1 MIKFKEESSLMT
13 QQWVME
19 PKKKVKDIIQELE
32 LKDFKILDFYRI
44 KIGD

>member
-1 MIKFKEESSLMT
+1 MNKFKEYSSLMT

-19 PKKKVKDIIQELE
+19 PKKKVKNIIEELRIKD
-32 LKDFKILDFYRI
+32 LKIVDFYRI

>member
-1 MIKFKEESSLMT
+1 MT

-19 PKKKVKDIIQELE
+19 PKKKVKDVISELNIP
-32 LKDFKILDFYRI
+32 DMKILDFYRI

>member
-1 MIKFKEESSLMT
+1 MT

-19 PKKKVKDIIQELE
+19 PKKKVKDVISELNI
-32 LKDFKILDFYRI
+32 LDMKILDFYRI